1 VRKLNIINNIK
12 YYLEATMIALSDFL
26 QDGAPRVF
34 HLTVTGRCN
43 ARCEGCLNSLIYG
56 DREVFAKSWEEDTE
70 ANLKALDWLIR
81 QTAEA
86 SAFVAFYGGEPPSWS
101 LIRLEKSQRS

>member
-1 VRKLNIINNIK
+1 
-12 YYLEATMIALSDFL
+12 MIALSDFL
-26 QDGAPRVF
+26 QDGVPRVF

-86 SAFVAFYGGEPPSWS
+86 PAFVAFYGGEP
-101 LIRLEKSQRS
+101 LLVFDKVRKSQRS